1 MEKLLTDRS
10 QKLIEM
16 LLMEP
21 KIAEAVFMDVEHR
34 EAYKILDINQDGTLT
49 LGKRSVRW
57 WNKLFNLEKT
67 ISFRDF
73 AFSVLRALVGMAN
86 NLNKNTILQG
96 LSRELI
102 AKAVLEKKYDFV
114 VDRLFDVARFAV
126 ENGTLN
132 TVATPANGK
141 EMPESRGERVVVKE
155 VPTQRDVN
163 VVLENKGYIP
173 VRDSLGNVL
182 LNLRVKVDGYTL
194 DRC

>member
-1 MEKLLTDRS
+1 MEKNLSDKS

-21 KIAEAVFMDVEHR
+21 KIAEAVFMDVVHR
-34 EAYKILDINQDGTLT
+34 ETYKILDINQDGTLT

-73 AFSVLRALVGMAN
+73 AFSAFSALVGMAN
-86 NLNKNTILQG
+86 NLNKNKILQG

-102 AKAVLEKKYDFV
+102 AKAVLDKKYDFV
-114 VDRLFDVARFAV
+114 VDRLFDTARFAV
-126 ENGTLN
+126 ESGSLN

-141 EMPESRGERVVVKE
+141 TMPEEQPRVVNIGVDL
-155 VPTQRDVN
+155 Q
-163 VVLENKGYIP
+163 NKGYIP
-173 VRDSLGNVL
+173 VRDSIGNVL
-182 LNLRVKVDGYTL
+182 LHLRCKVDGYTL
-194 DRC
+194 DQV

>member
-1 MEKLLTDRS
+1 MEKNLTDHS
-10 QKLIEM
+10 QKLIE
-16 LLMEP
+16 LLLTEP
-21 KIAEAVFMDVEHR
+21 KIAEAVFMDVENR

-49 LGKRSVRW
+49 LGKRSIRW
-57 WNKLFNLEKT
+57 WNRLFNLEKT

-73 AFSVLRALVGMAN
+73 AFSVFRALVGMAN
-86 NLNKNTILQG
+86 NLNRNTILQG

-126 ENGTLN
+126 ESGKLN

-141 EMPESRGERVVVKE
+141 EMPEPQVVD
-155 VPTQRDVN
+155 RDVQ

-173 VRDSLGNVL
+173 IRDSVGKVL

-194 DRC
+194 DRV

>member
-1 MEKLLTDRS
+1 
-10 QKLIEM
+10 
-16 LLMEP
+16 
-21 KIAEAVFMDVEHR
+21 MDIEHR

-57 WNKLFNLEKT
+57 WNRLFNLEKT

-73 AFSVLRALVGMAN
+73 AFSTFSALVGMAN

-102 AKAVLEKKYDFV
+102 AKAVLDKKFDFV
-114 VDRLFDVARFAV
+114 VDRLFDVARFAI
-126 ENGTLN
+126 EDGILN

-141 EMPESRGERVVVKE
+141 TAPEPSRVIDKDIRVVI
-155 VPTQRDVN
+155 
-163 VVLENKGYIP
+163 ENGGYIP

-182 LNLRVKVDGYTL
+182 LNLRMKVDGYTI
-194 DRC
+194 DRL